1 MALNNGSGPATAL
14 FSRSSEIANP
24 VTHSALDFFERPS
37 VLINYEGSFDQE
49 VFPHVGCRGP
59 QLDFFITADNKNC
72 IDLNRI
78 CLAIEVCLYEPDGK
92 DKLKPGALNL
102 TFANNT
108 LHSLFSHVEM
118 FLNGKL
124 ISSSNNNYHHLAFIE
139 TELTTDMGSKH
150 TWAHC
155 QGYRYR
161 ANPESDLELK
171 EKDLEYFGKKA
182 EFKLELYGAP
192 HIDFLDCERLLLP
205 GVTLHLRFYRSPNN
219 CALESV
225 GNWDAAEIKK
235 VDQTPF
241 AVVIEK
247 ASLFVNKVVLSDSVK
262 VSIERALTKS
272 PAVYPYIESLN
283 KSFIIQA
290 GQNCFVKENVF
301 GTEPIRRLTLCM
313 VRNKYF
319 RGSTFECTPFRY
331 QKFQLSKVEIQRG
344 NGVPIAGT
352 PIDTTKNARLFYNT
366 ICALGFTKGGNG
378 IQMADFED
386 NHYFLVFD
394 LTSSREASKT
404 LTLFPELTGAGIT
417 LKLDFSEALTTAVE
431 LFLLGERYSQVFI
444 DSTRNIS
451 KNCLING

>member
-1 MALNNGSGPATAL
+1 MATGISGTATTL

-24 VTHSALDFFERPS
+24 VTHSALDFFDRPS

-59 QLDFFITADNKNC
+59 QLDFFVTAENKNC

-78 CLAIEVCLYEPDGK
+78 CLAVEICIYQPDGSE
-92 DKLKPGALNL
+92 KLKPADVDL

-139 TELTTDMGSKH
+139 TELTTDIGSKL
-150 TWAHC
+150 TWAPC

-161 ANPESDLELK
+161 ANAKSSQEVK
-171 EKDLEYFGKKA
+171 EKALA
-182 EFKLELYGAP
+182 EFRKGDQFNLELYGTP

-205 GVTLHLRFYRSPNN
+205 GVTLHLRFYRSLSN

-225 GNWDAAEIKK
+225 GTWSAADIKR
-235 VDQTPF
+235 VDQTPYS
-241 AVVIEK
+241 VVIEK

-262 VSIERALTKS
+262 VIIERALTKS
-272 PAVYPYIESLN
+272 PAVYPYIEGLN

-290 GQNCFVKENVF
+290 GQNCFVKENIF
-301 GTEPIRRLTLCM
+301 GTEPVRKLTVCM
-313 VRNKYF
+313 VRNKFF
-319 RGSTFECTPFRY
+319 RGSTFENTPFQY
-331 QKFQLSKVEIQRG
+331 QKFQLSKIEIQRG

-352 PIDTTKNARLFYNT
+352 PIDTTKNTRLFYNT
-366 ICALGFTKGGNG
+366 ICALGFTRGGNG
-378 IQMADFED
+378 IEITDFEE

-394 LTSSREASKT
+394 LTSSREAGKS

-417 LKLDFSEALTTAVE
+417 LKLHFSEALTNPVE
-431 LFLLGERYSQVFI
+431 LFLVGERFSQVFI
-444 DSTRNIS
+444 DATRNIS
-451 KNCLING
+451 KNSLING

>member
-1 MALNNGSGPATAL
+1 MATSSNNATAL
-14 FSRSSEIANP
+14 FSRSTEIANP
-24 VTHSALDFFERPS
+24 VTHSALDFFERPN
-37 VLINYEGSFDQE
+37 VLVNYEGSFDQE

-59 QLDFFITADNKNC
+59 QLDFFVNAENKNC

-78 CLAIEVCLYEPDGK
+78 CLSLEVCLCQPDGTEK
-92 DKLKPGALNL
+92 VKPADVEL

-139 TELTTDMGSKH
+139 TELTTDIASKR
-150 TWAHC
+150 TWAPC

-161 ANPESDLELK
+161 ANDKANAEAK
-171 EKDLEYFGKKA
+171 EKELNDFRKGEQFN
-182 EFKLELYGAP
+182 LELYGAP
-192 HIDFLDCERLLLP
+192 HVDFLDCERLLLP

-225 GNWDAAEIKK
+225 GTWEAADIKR
-235 VDQTPF
+235 VDQTPY
-241 AVVIEK
+241 AVVIER
-247 ASLFVNKVVLSDSVK
+247 ASLFVNKVVLSDAVK

-290 GQNCFVKENVF
+290 GQNCFVKENIF
-301 GTEPIRRLTLCM
+301 GTEPVRRLTLCM
-313 VRNKYF
+313 VRNKFF
-319 RGSTFECTPFRY
+319 RGSTIECTPFQY
-331 QKFQLSKVEIQRG
+331 KKFQLSKIEIQRG

-352 PIDTTKNARLFYNT
+352 PIDTTKNTRLFYNT

-378 IQMADFED
+378 IEMNDFEE

-394 LTSSREASKT
+394 LTSSREAGKAF
-404 LTLFPELTGAGIT
+404 TLFPELTGAGIT
-417 LKLDFSEALTTAVE
+417 LKLSFTEALTHPVE
-431 LFLLGERYSQVFI
+431 LFLVGERFSQIFI
-444 DSTRNIS
+444 DATRNIS
-451 KNCLING
+451 KNSLING